1 MSNTTCN
8 NNKTTA
14 KVTIKFWK
22 DLFDENHPDLFVTVS
37 NTETI
42 DVSWLIH
49 LSPDVQETILDSYMP
64 ESDETVTVINSGLN
78 IENIDLKDTVDADD
92 ISDYMTSNDVEMSP
106 KLKIFKSLLMDTL
119 NELDIGELYG

>member
-1 MSNTTCN
+1 MSETSC

-49 LSPDVQETILDSYMP
+49 LSPDIQETVLDSYMP
-64 ESDETVTVINSGLN
+64 ESDETITVINSGLN
-78 IENIDLKDTVDADD
+78 IESIDLKDTVDADD
-92 ISDYMTSNDVEMSP
+92 ISDYITSNDIEISP
-106 KLKIFKSLLMDTL
+106 KLKIFKSLLMDTISEL
-119 NELDIGELYG
+119 NTGELYG

>member
-1 MSNTTCN
+1 MSETTC

-22 DLFDENHPDLFVTVS
+22 DLFDENHPELFVTVS

-49 LSPDVQETILDSYMP
+49 LSPDMQDTVLDSYMP
-64 ESDETVTVINSGLN
+64 ESDETITVINSGLN
-78 IENIDLKDTVDADD
+78 IEDITLKDAVDADD

-106 KLKIFKSLLMDTL
+106 KLKIFRNLLMNIISEL
-119 NELDIGELYG
+119 NIGELYG

>member
-1 MSNTTCN
+1 MSETSCN
-8 NNKTTA
+8 SKTTA

-49 LSPDVQETILDSYMP
+49 LSPDIQETVLDSYMP
-64 ESDETVTVINSGLN
+64 ESDETITVINSGLN
-78 IENIDLKDTVDADD
+78 IESIDLKDTVDAND
-92 ISDYMTSNDVEMSP
+92 ISDYMTSNDIEMSP
-106 KLKIFKSLLMDTL
+106 KLKIFKSLLMDTISEL
-119 NELDIGELYG
+119 NTGELYG